1 MRATYFKSNSLDIF
15 ILVCFKNGK
24 DTQEVVILDEIRFFW
39 KEADVIAYIENNDL
53 EKYDSK
59 LLTNQ
64 AVVSDLIKMIQ
75 GYLNGDKINLYDNIK
90 NLNIG
95 LSFNEKFPTDF
106 SQKVMNIVSQLKYGE
121 LTSYSSIGQKINS
134 KAYRAIGTVLSKNPI
149 PLIIPCHRVLGK
161 KGIGGFMGK
170 TDDGEEISL
179 KKKLLKIEGVVEYK
193 IPTL

>member
-1 MRATYFKSNSLDIF
+1 MRATYFKSNSLNVF
-15 ILVCFKNGK
+15 ILLCFKKGK

-39 KEADVIAYIENNDL
+39 KETDVIAYIEKNYL

-59 LLTNQ
+59 LRTNQ
-64 AVVSDLIKMIQ
+64 AVVSDLIKIIKR
-75 GYLNGDKINLYDNIK
+75 YLNGDKINLYDNIK

-95 LSFNEKFPTDF
+95 LSFDEKFRTDF
-106 SQKVMNIVSQLKYGE
+106 SQKVMNTVSQLKYGE
-121 LTSYSSIGQKINS
+121 LTSYSNIGQKINS

-170 TDDGEEISL
+170 INDGDELTL
-179 KKKLLKIEGVVEYK
+179 KKNLLEIEGVME
-193 IPTL
+193 P